1 MSNKKKSP
9 YTDYLNCE
17 IFEGDLIQ
25 HPSGEKGLVVFE
37 GRSDNDSDNWLIL
50 YEDGIKSRLCLQV
63 GDKGQAYVVEH
74 EDIVTRFGGRNEVEE
89 ATRTKAIDDVYCWEL
104 GKWFSHRYWVD
115 HMKSSYTGVTL
126 RELAIAAKV

>member
-25 HPSGEKGLVVFE
+25 HPSGEKGIVVFE
-37 GRSDNDSDNWLIL
+37 KRSGNDSDNWLVL

-63 GDKGQAYVVEH
+63 SEKGQAAVV
-74 EDIVTRFGGRNEVEE
+74 
-89 ATRTKAIDDVYCWEL
+89 
-104 GKWFSHRYWVD
+104 
-115 HMKSSYTGVTL
+115 
-126 RELAIAAKV
+126 KVNL